1 MRGVALLS
9 YWQEFKK
16 GIFKDNPTFG
26 LVLGIC
32 PVLAV
37 TTAVVNGVAM
47 GIAASVVL
55 VCSNILISI
64 LRKLIPDEIRI
75 PCYIVVIAAFVTMV
89 ELLMKGLLPA
99 ALNEALG
106 IFIPLIVV
114 NCIILGRAEAFANR
128 NTVFRSILDALG
140 MGVGFTVNLILVSSL
155 REVIGAGTL
164 LGYPVSR
171 SYVPASI
178 AIMAPGAFLVL
189 GLLLG
194 FFNFVRMR
202 RTTR

>member
-1 MRGVALLS
+1 MS
-9 YWQEFKK
+9 YWEEFKK

-114 NCIILGRAEAFANR
+114 NCIILGRAEAFANK